1 MENTGSD
8 SLPQSILCEE
18 CDTVLYEGVEVKSPY
33 EILELYEGKCPKCN
47 RKLSA
52 TPIRVEV
59 KKANN

>member
-1 MENTGSD
+1 M
-8 SLPQSILCEE
+8 PQSVLCEE

-33 EILELYEGKCPKCN
+33 EILKLHEGKCPKCK

-59 KKANN
+59 KSVNN